1 MDIKNTTPSLSGT
14 LSPKQSMTGLFSSKS
29 KSLKGSI
36 TKAVHVVTNDYDD
49 LINKPMIEGNIL
61 ENDKTY
67 EELGLNRITNSELE
81 DILL

>member
-14 LSPKQSMTGLFSSKS
+14 LSPKQSMTGSFSSKS

-49 LINKPMIEGNIL
+49 LINKPMIEGNVL

>member
-14 LSPKQSMTGLFSSKS
+14 LSPKQSMIGSFSLKN
-29 KSLKGSI
+29 KQLKGSI
-36 TKAVHVVTNDYDD
+36 TKTYNVVTNNYDD
-49 LINKPMIEGNIL
+49 LINKPMIEGNVL

>member
-14 LSPKQSMTGLFSSKS
+14 LSPKQSMTGSFSPKN
-29 KSLKGSI
+29 KRLKGSI

-49 LINKPMIEGNIL
+49 LINKPMIEGNVL

>member
-14 LSPKQSMTGLFSSKS
+14 LSPKQSMTGSFSPKR

-36 TKAVHVVTNDYDD
+36 EKTVHVVTNDYND

-67 EELGLNRITNSELE
+67 EELGLNRITNSDLE
-81 DILL
+81 SILL